1 MAPGLDLRPSPE
13 RAFPTAVGRG
23 RFTVTETHELI
34 SRTETYLRV
43 TAERR
48 LDDSRAFVANDVEF
62 VFPTG
67 VYHSLPEVFA
77 AGEQRYRWIRKKHET
92 WDVAGKEDGTSV
104 VVSAGTLFGEN
115 IHGSRFAG
123 IRYLDR
129 ITYRG
134 DRIIRQ
140 EVWNDLAASGV
151 LDGPDAAWDRAQRDP
166 DEQEER

>member
-1 MAPGLDLRPSPE
+1 M
-13 RAFPTAVGRG
+13 
-23 RFTVTETHELI
+23 
-34 SRTETYLRV
+34 

-48 LDDSRAFVANDVEF
+48 LDDSLTFVADKVEF

-77 AGEQRYRWIRKKHET
+77 AGEQRYRWIRKRHET
-92 WDVAGKEDGTSV
+92 WDVVGKDDGSWV

-115 IHGSRFAG
+115 RQGARFEG
-123 IRYLDR
+123 VRYVDR

-140 EVWNDLAASGV
+140 EVWNDLAASGA
-151 LDGPDAAWDRAQRDP
+151 LDRRDATRGLTQRDH
-166 DEQEER
+166 DDQEER

>member
-1 MAPGLDLRPSPE
+1 M
-13 RAFPTAVGRG
+13 
-23 RFTVTETHELI
+23 
-34 SRTETYLRV
+34 

-48 LDDSRAFVANDVEF
+48 LDDSLTFVADKVEF

-77 AGEQRYRWIRKKHET
+77 AGEQRYRWIRKRHET
-92 WDVAGKEDGTSV
+92 WDVVGKDDGSWV

-115 IHGSRFAG
+115 RQGARFEG
-123 IRYLDR
+123 VRYVDR

-140 EVWNDLAASGV
+140 EVWNDLAASGA
-151 LDGPDAAWDRAQRDP
+151 LDRRDATRSLTQRDH
-166 DEQEER
+166 DDQEER